1 MAEPTPQ
8 AKPAEAKP
16 TEAPADK
23 TAAEATDKGK
33 KYQARVQGP
42 WTSWQVN
49 DDLLLTNEFVEVTFD
64 QAADIQEAA
73 TAAGVPYI
81 IEDKD

>member
-16 TEAPADK
+16 TEAPAP
-23 TAAEATDKGK
+23 DKGK

-73 TAAGVPYI
+73 PAAGVPYI